1 MSHRF
6 FRYYT
11 FVGHYLLLYGR
22 TNNVVK
28 AGLRSALPLARARKP
43 SLHGSH
49 RSTQTSASV
58 DADIRIGRRR
68 HPHRSAQT
76 SASVGAD
83 VLIGGYGIP
92 AIPTQPPPR
101 HPQPSPRSHMYAAD
115 CVGIAG
121 MLYPPTDCVG
131 IAGMLYPPID
141 CVGIAR
147 MLYPPI
153 DCVGMAGM
161 PYPPIDSGVLLLCLT
176 FEHKLVSDVQIA
188 VEIQSG
194 VSVVEV
200 GAGLA
205 AIEEVER
212 TGWRYVQTFG

>member
-1 MSHRF
+1 MF
-6 FRYYT
+6 
-11 FVGHYLLLYGR
+11 
-22 TNNVVK
+22 
-28 AGLRSALPLARARKP
+28 
-43 SLHGSH
+43 LHLIFNI
-49 RSTQTSASV
+49 TASASV
-58 DADIRIGRRR
+58 GADIRIGRRR

-92 AIPTQPPPR
+92 AIPTQPP
-101 HPQPSPRSHMYAAD
+101 HAA
-115 CVGIAG
+115 ILSA
-121 MLYPPTDCVG
+121 
-131 IAGMLYPPID
+131 D

-153 DCVGMAGM
+153 DSVW
-161 PYPPIDSGVLLLCLT
+161 VLLLCLT
-176 FEHKLVSDVQIA
+176 FEHKLVSDIQIA
-188 VEIQSG
+188 VEIQSS

-200 GAGLA
+200 GAGLT

>member
-28 AGLRSALPLARARKP
+28 RRAALGFAACQSKKVLPAWF
-43 SLHGSH
+43 
-49 RSTQTSASV
+49 ASV

-68 HPHRSAQT
+68 HPYRSAQT
-76 SASVGAD
+76 SVSVDAD

-101 HPQPSPRSHMYAAD
+101 HPQPSPRSRLRGYSRDAIPSYRY
-115 CVGIAG
+115 CEGVW
-121 MLYPPTDCVG
+121 
-131 IAGMLYPPID
+131 
-141 CVGIAR
+141 
-147 MLYPPI
+147 
-153 DCVGMAGM
+153 
-161 PYPPIDSGVLLLCLT
+161 VLLLCLT
-176 FEHKLVSDVQIA
+176 FEHKLVSDIQIA

-200 GAGLA
+200 GAGLT